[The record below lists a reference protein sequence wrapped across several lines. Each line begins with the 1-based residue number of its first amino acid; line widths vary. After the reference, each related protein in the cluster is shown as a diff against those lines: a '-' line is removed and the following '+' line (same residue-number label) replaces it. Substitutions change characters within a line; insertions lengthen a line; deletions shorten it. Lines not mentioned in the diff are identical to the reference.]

1 MGPGGPRAVDRAAA
15 PRPRSRRGYRRA
27 VPRTPR
33 VPAVV
38 ADDVEWLTEW
48 AARPVMRGWLHAAAV
63 PVVAGATAYA
73 ATRAPTRSAR
83 VAVGVYAG
91 SVTAMVSASAAY
103 HRLTRTPGQA
113 RVLRRADHV
122 AIFAAVA
129 GTMTPIAV
137 ASLPPRVAAAALT
150 GMWGA
155 AAAGMVTKFAYMDR
169 SPSTG
174 SWLYAT
180 LGWLGAGL
188 VIPVA
193 RRSGWVA
200 AGELAAGGVVYSV
213 GAALFRA
220 KRPDPFPGVFGY
232 HEVWHTF
239 VLAGVGLHLDAVRRV
254 VAEPPA
260 VPTRREAAAARLR
273 SLREAGGS
281 GRSVTAAPPGRP
293 GARRRRR

>member
-1 MGPGGPRAVDRAAA
+1 
-15 PRPRSRRGYRRA
+15 
-27 VPRTPR
+27 
-33 VPAVV
+33 VV
-38 ADDVEWLTEW
+38 DDVEWLAAW
-48 AARPVMRGWLHAAAV
+48 ASRPVMRGWLHAGAV
-63 PVVAGATAYA
+63 PLVAAGAALA
-73 ATRAPTRSAR
+73 ATRAQTRPVRTA
-83 VAVGVYAG
+83 AGVYAG
-91 SVTAMVSASAAY
+91 SVTAMLSASAAY
-103 HRLTRTPGQA
+103 HRLTRTPGQE

-122 AIFAAVA
+122 AIFGAVA

-137 ASLPPRVAAAALT
+137 VSLSPRAAAVALT

-200 AGELAAGGVVYSV
+200 AAELAGGGVVYSV

-220 KRPDPFPGVFGY
+220 KRADLFPGVFGY

-254 VAEPPA
+254 VTEPVPA
-260 VPTRREAAAARLR
+260 PVALPSGPVVRLR
-273 SLREAGGS
+273 TIV
-281 GRSVTAAPPGRP
+281 RSRP
-293 GARRRRR
+293 